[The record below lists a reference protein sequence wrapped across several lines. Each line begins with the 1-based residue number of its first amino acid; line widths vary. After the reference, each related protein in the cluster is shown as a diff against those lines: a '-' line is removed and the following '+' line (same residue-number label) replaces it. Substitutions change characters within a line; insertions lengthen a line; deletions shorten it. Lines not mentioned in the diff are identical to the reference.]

1 MKKVMMMKMRGRRS
15 LLGGLWIFDSVF
27 GLGLSSTRANRSAR
41 LKKGSKLT
49 YRTKYRCEQIKKKLA
64 RRRDSGDGRAFSGHR
79 CREPLSGPP
88 GAPYGAKLGA
98 KDNYRNL

>member
-1 MKKVMMMKMRGRRS
+1 MMKMKVRRSLLGGRRS

-27 GLGLSSTRANRSAR
+27 GLGLSSKRANRSAR

-64 RRRDSGDGRAFSGHR
+64 RRRDSGDGRAFSAVAVGSPSPY
-79 CREPLSGPP
+79 PLGPIWHQN
-88 GAPYGAKLGA
+88 GQK
-98 KDNYRNL
+98 